1 MSRFVT
7 LADSIT
13 AVATVGPVGIRDT
26 NPADRRIM
34 VQFAATG
41 PFVVRAKATLDFDFG
56 TNLGQNWF
64 DVTDRLRTIGDSA
77 ADFVIVGSKYQR
89 RSDKTLGLPIDLDGV
104 YAFDN
109 DFIPAAVQFEV
120 STVSSGS
127 HLKVLFGV

>member
-13 AVATVGPVGIRDT
+13 AVSTVGPVGMRDK
-26 NPADRRIM
+26 NAHDHRLM

-41 PFVVRAKATLDFDFG
+41 GFQVRAKATLDFDFSS
-56 TNLGQNWF
+56 NLGENWF

-89 RSDKTLGLPIDLDGV
+89 RSDKTLGLPIDVAGV

-120 STVSSGS
+120 STVQAGS